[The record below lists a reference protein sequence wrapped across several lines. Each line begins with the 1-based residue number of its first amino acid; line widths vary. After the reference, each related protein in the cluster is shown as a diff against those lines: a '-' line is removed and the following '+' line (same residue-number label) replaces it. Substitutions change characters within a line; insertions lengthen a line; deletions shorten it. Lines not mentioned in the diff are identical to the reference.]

1 MGATEAGGG
10 HVCFSEREIGEG
22 DHGAKRTWFDRA
34 ISPGSDGETDIQIDD
49 SKVLDSVN
57 RGMKSASLRDM
68 RKDNSLLGRD
78 LKNKLSHAVDA
89 VRVKKPHNVKDQK
102 EDVKKVPADK
112 QTSKDTKRN
121 KEDKVKNPTPK
132 KGKQK
137 ERPKGK
143 GEDKE
148 ENTETHR
155 DQIKET
161 QSEKEKGKKGGK
173 DKKKEKGKKHKKKDD
188 GVEGGKSMPIKKVAN
203 PQKDD
208 VAEGGKSMPVG
219 KLAKSPTP
227 KEDAKNPRA
236 ARGCDDAA
244 KLIQKEWG
252 DKKE

>member
-22 DHGAKRTWFDRA
+22 DHGAKRLWFDRA

-49 SKVLDSVN
+49 SKVLDSVK
-57 RGMKSASLRDM
+57 RGMSLRDM

-188 GVEGGKSMPIKKVAN
+188 GVEGGKSMP
-203 PQKDD
+203 
-208 VAEGGKSMPVG
+208 VG
-219 KLAKSPTP
+219 KLANPPTP

-236 ARGCDDAA
+236 ARGCDDA
-244 KLIQKEWG
+244 
-252 DKKE
+252 